1 MSTPPAPPAPPTGTD
16 PPAPPA
22 PSPPPPSPPPAPDPP
37 APTRAELDKLTAAL
51 EEERR
56 QRVETK
62 KELDR
67 LKAEG
72 MTEQEKLIAKA
83 REEGKAEAAKESGLR
98 LVAAEFR
105 AQAAGRIA
113 NPDAALAVLDLSK
126 LLGADGEPDKKAIG
140 KLVDQLAVVPPPPGK
155 VPAGPRGD
163 GANGDGDLFRDLMS
177 RR

>member
-1 MSTPPAPPAPPTGTD
+1 MTTPPTPPAPPTGTD

-22 PSPPPPSPPPAPDPP
+22 PSPPAPTPPAPDPP

-83 REEGKAEAAKESGLR
+83 REEGKAEAAKDAGLR

-140 KLVDQLAVVPPPPGK
+140 KLVEQLAVIPAPPGK
-155 VPAGPRGD
+155 VPTGPRQGD
-163 GANGDGDLFRDLMS
+163 PNGSGDLFREVL
-177 RR
+177 RGR

>member
-1 MSTPPAPPAPPTGTD
+1 MSTPPAPPAPPTGD

-22 PSPPPPSPPPAPDPP
+22 PSPPPTPPPAPDPP

-67 LKAEG
+67 LRAEG

-140 KLVDQLAVVPPPPGK
+140 KLVEQLAVIPAPPGK
-155 VPAGPRGD
+155 VPTGPRGD
-163 GANGDGDLFRDLMS
+163 PANGNGDLFREVL
-177 RR
+177 RGR